1 MKKYDGK
8 KGRKLQM
15 NNLLSKVKHSSS
27 AAFKDNKLSDLLQMF
42 GGRRC
47 KSMTELATGWPN
59 EDDPRHVK
67 TWPVSVTLFE
77 ELELAG
83 FKKFTAE
90 DSYALQDNCYAEGV
104 NRNKGKDKNI

>member
-15 NNLLSKVKHSSS
+15 NNLLLKVKNSSS
-27 AAFKDNKLSDLLQMF
+27 TTFKDNKLSDLLKMF

-47 KSMTELATGWPN
+47 KSMNELPTGWPD

-67 TWPVSVTLFE
+67 TWPISRT
-77 ELELAG
+77 
-83 FKKFTAE
+83 
-90 DSYALQDNCYAEGV
+90 Q
-104 NRNKGKDKNI
+104 

>member
-1 MKKYDGK
+1 
-8 KGRKLQM
+8 
-15 NNLLSKVKHSSS
+15 
-27 AAFKDNKLSDLLQMF
+27 
-42 GGRRC
+42 
-47 KSMTELATGWPN
+47 MTELATGWPN

-104 NRNKGKDKNI
+104 NRNKGKDKNIQGDAAKLEF